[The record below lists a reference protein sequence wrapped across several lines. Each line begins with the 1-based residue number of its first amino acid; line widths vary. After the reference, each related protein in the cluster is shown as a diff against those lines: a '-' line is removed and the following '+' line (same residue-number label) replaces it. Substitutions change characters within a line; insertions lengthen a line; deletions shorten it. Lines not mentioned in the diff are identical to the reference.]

1 MTSGLRSGKNYKLPE
16 DKTVT
21 KDENNKL
28 DEQVEQVELDEFEEE
43 NVNPFLPKNSL
54 NRSFSKKGE
63 TSIGTLKKVEGVDDL
78 SLSEDPSS
86 LSNTKS
92 IPSGESLEG
101 AASLIVI
108 NSETE
113 KTLTLDPAQHGS
125 DHLHNNS
132 QSSNNTPENTVQRS
146 LVEEPIITMSTY
158 IKLKDAIAIVPI
170 FNKKELGLEDFLE
183 TVDYANDLISSA
195 EKPTFLK
202 LVQSKIGSEARK
214 ALKDAKIDTLAKLKE
229 HLRALYN
236 SGLSVSSLQGLL
248 AQQMQRE
255 NESVLAFANRIRDL
269 GNQIIQA
276 QECKGE
282 VPEHFKESTRKSQE
296 ESFRNGLLDEISV
309 RLPATND
316 LTELIKEAIRVEKAI
331 NVKREMRKR
340 LEKYCSICKRTNH
353 NTENC
358 RQKLVAVITSG
369 NTNNSQQKSQQKSAK
384 PQCDHCKKLG
394 HTIDK
399 CFKRAYDLANAAQTQ
414 TQTQTGD
421 NKPTCTKC
429 GKTNHTT
436 DRCLNHI
443 IYSGSE
449 VNLCMQ
455 KAVPDKALI
464 FLDNQPSIIGINS
477 NVTETLS
484 VTEFKINTILT
495 QFLIIS
501 NSFPICFD
509 GIMGADFVVLN
520 RVEIDFGSK
529 KLTIQD
535 KSFKLF
541 FEDQPLLKQSKT
553 TLANYRQPYISKLMP
568 YIKINLYVYQAMLL
582 LDTGAQISVIY
593 QRVIPKGLN
602 INSTK
607 KLTVEDING
616 QSKETLG
623 RVTIMLCEIPTIF
636 HVVDETFDLPGDG
649 ILGVNFFHLSKAK
662 LNFESL
668 LLNANNYL
676 LEINIGKT
684 LADPYEMNLSMPP
697 ELNCDFYDSSE
708 DNKLIEL
715 IDLIPDSCIF
725 TIQKEKQLKDFIN
738 VDKLDETEKL
748 HVQEILNKYSDIFH
762 IPGKLNVNADSSSR
776 NVPEELTEQV
786 VCSLTRS
793 ELKENENIQNIDE
806 NSRETVDAPRKRGR
820 PPKNL
825 QKPKPNI
832 PARNPSKR
840 VIKPPEKFD
849 PSNYIKPPEPNP
861 KTFEIP
867 PSESEKSDDS
877 DSEREST
884 DDEEQ
889 QSNEAQ
895 HLSDDAEQ
903 QPDEVES
910 QPISNDVEQQL
921 NPDNIDKLI
930 PEIVYSKNLMHCLA
944 GNIAYFI
951 DTKSNPCDAGAKK
964 LAEFNKL
971 PRITDINTNEVHI
984 FESSKKTCH
993 FVLCIKNE
1001 DDIAPTTCK
1010 ENILFAMSVL
1020 RNLLEKRNQ
1029 TTIFCTKTNTLYGLS
1044 WDDIVQII
1052 METFENTKMRI
1063 VVCTGE
1069 ITYVPISERDE
1080 IFYEMHSSAIGGH
1093 RGVSK
1098 TYNRIKKKYLW
1109 ENLKNY
1115 IQRRIQQCLDCQ
1127 LKKLVR
1133 VKTRQP
1139 MLITDTPGIPF
1150 YKIALDIVGPL
1161 PKSKNNFEYILTMQD
1176 NFSKFCLAVPLVDIT
1191 AVSVADAFIK
1201 RFISIFGS
1209 PKVIL
1214 TDQGSN
1220 FMSSLMKRLPKR
1232 FKIKQIKTTPYHA
1245 QSNGSLECSHH
1256 VLKEFL
1262 KQYTVSDD
1270 AWDEWVDL
1278 AILNYNT
1285 SVQESTK
1292 LTPYEIIFG
1301 RIANLPTSL
1310 PLRENP
1316 IKNQVGRPKASYS
1329 QKSKITQRKKVAEHD
1344 KTMSHEEA
1352 YDVAVKKFKK
1362 DNNVEGAK
1370 LLDAIKD
1377 RDTAKH
1383 LLKKLHET
1391 KRKSMTPEEAL

>member
-1 MTSGLRSGKNYKLPE
+1 
-16 DKTVT
+16 
-21 KDENNKL
+21 
-28 DEQVEQVELDEFEEE
+28 
-43 NVNPFLPKNSL
+43 
-54 NRSFSKKGE
+54 
-63 TSIGTLKKVEGVDDL
+63 
-78 SLSEDPSS
+78 
-86 LSNTKS
+86 
-92 IPSGESLEG
+92 
-101 AASLIVI
+101 
-108 NSETE
+108 
-113 KTLTLDPAQHGS
+113 
-125 DHLHNNS
+125 
-132 QSSNNTPENTVQRS
+132 
-146 LVEEPIITMSTY
+146 
-158 IKLKDAIAIVPI
+158 
-170 FNKKELGLEDFLE
+170 
-183 TVDYANDLISSA
+183 
-195 EKPTFLK
+195 
-202 LVQSKIGSEARK
+202 
-214 ALKDAKIDTLAKLKE
+214 
-229 HLRALYN
+229 
-236 SGLSVSSLQGLL
+236 
-248 AQQMQRE
+248 
-255 NESVLAFANRIRDL
+255 
-269 GNQIIQA
+269 
-276 QECKGE
+276 
-282 VPEHFKESTRKSQE
+282 
-296 ESFRNGLLDEISV
+296 
-309 RLPATND
+309 
-316 LTELIKEAIRVEKAI
+316 
-331 NVKREMRKR
+331 
-340 LEKYCSICKRTNH
+340 
-353 NTENC
+353 
-358 RQKLVAVITSG
+358 
-369 NTNNSQQKSQQKSAK
+369 
-384 PQCDHCKKLG
+384 
-394 HTIDK
+394 
-399 CFKRAYDLANAAQTQ
+399 
-414 TQTQTGD
+414 
-421 NKPTCTKC
+421 
-429 GKTNHTT
+429 
-436 DRCLNHI
+436 
-443 IYSGSE
+443 
-449 VNLCMQ
+449 
-455 KAVPDKALI
+455 
-464 FLDNQPSIIGINS
+464 
-477 NVTETLS
+477 
-484 VTEFKINTILT
+484 
-495 QFLIIS
+495 
-501 NSFPICFD
+501 
-509 GIMGADFVVLN
+509 MGADFVVLN

-762 IPGKLNVNADSSSR
+762 IPGEKLPGIDKVQHHIATIDEKPINVKQYKYPHALKDEVNKQVQEMLKNGVIKESESPYNNPLWVVEKKPDAEGNKRWRIVLDFRALNEKTLSDAYPLPDITQIFDQVGSAKYYSVLDLAWGFWQIKLHPDDTHKCAFSTPFGHYEFSRMAFGLKNAPATFQRLMDNVLKGLQGNILFVYLDDIVIYANSLEEHDKKFELLANRLRDANLKLQPEKCNLLERKVRYLGHILSEEGLQVDPKKTEAVVRFPTPKTVKNVRQFIGLAGYYRRFIEKFATIAKPLFKLLQKDTPFIWNEKAQKAFDTLKTCLTTTPVLAFPKLDEPYNITTDASGYAVGGVLSQGEPGKDRPIAYTSRALRGPELNYEVYEKEALAIIHSVEQFHSYIYNRKITIYTDHQPLVWFKTADLNTRVQKWRFKISVYDYSIVYKKGKLNVNADSSSR

-1310 PLRENP
+1310 PLRESDLLPTYQGYMKDLVVRLNSLQKIAYDNLVKSKFKSKKYYDARVNQKNFKP
-1316 IKNQVGRPKASYS
+1316 GDYIFLLSGLKGKKHNQYSGPFEILEVLQNNNVRLQIKN
-1329 QKSKITQRKKVAEHD
+1329 KSKVVHA
-1344 KTMSHEEA
+1344 
-1352 YDVAVKKFKK
+1352 
-1362 DNNVEGAK
+1362 
-1370 LLDAIKD
+1370 D
-1377 RDTAKH
+1377 RIRISYIY
-1383 LLKKLHET
+1383 E
-1391 KRKSMTPEEAL
+1391 

>member
-1 MTSGLRSGKNYKLPE
+1 
-16 DKTVT
+16 
-21 KDENNKL
+21 
-28 DEQVEQVELDEFEEE
+28 
-43 NVNPFLPKNSL
+43 
-54 NRSFSKKGE
+54 
-63 TSIGTLKKVEGVDDL
+63 
-78 SLSEDPSS
+78 
-86 LSNTKS
+86 
-92 IPSGESLEG
+92 
-101 AASLIVI
+101 
-108 NSETE
+108 
-113 KTLTLDPAQHGS
+113 
-125 DHLHNNS
+125 
-132 QSSNNTPENTVQRS
+132 
-146 LVEEPIITMSTY
+146 
-158 IKLKDAIAIVPI
+158 
-170 FNKKELGLEDFLE
+170 
-183 TVDYANDLISSA
+183 
-195 EKPTFLK
+195 
-202 LVQSKIGSEARK
+202 
-214 ALKDAKIDTLAKLKE
+214 
-229 HLRALYN
+229 
-236 SGLSVSSLQGLL
+236 
-248 AQQMQRE
+248 
-255 NESVLAFANRIRDL
+255 
-269 GNQIIQA
+269 
-276 QECKGE
+276 
-282 VPEHFKESTRKSQE
+282 
-296 ESFRNGLLDEISV
+296 
-309 RLPATND
+309 
-316 LTELIKEAIRVEKAI
+316 
-331 NVKREMRKR
+331 
-340 LEKYCSICKRTNH
+340 
-353 NTENC
+353 
-358 RQKLVAVITSG
+358 
-369 NTNNSQQKSQQKSAK
+369 
-384 PQCDHCKKLG
+384 
-394 HTIDK
+394 
-399 CFKRAYDLANAAQTQ
+399 
-414 TQTQTGD
+414 
-421 NKPTCTKC
+421 
-429 GKTNHTT
+429 
-436 DRCLNHI
+436 
-443 IYSGSE
+443 
-449 VNLCMQ
+449 
-455 KAVPDKALI
+455 
-464 FLDNQPSIIGINS
+464 
-477 NVTETLS
+477 
-484 VTEFKINTILT
+484 
-495 QFLIIS
+495 
-501 NSFPICFD
+501 
-509 GIMGADFVVLN
+509 MGADFVLLN

-636 HVVDETFDLPGDG
+636 HVVDETFDLLGDG

-715 IDLIPDSCIF
+715 IDLMPDSCIF

-748 HVQEILNKYSDIFH
+748 HVQEIHNKYSDIFH
-762 IPGKLNVNADSSSR
+762 IPGEKLPGTDKVQHHIATIDEKPINVKQYKYPHALKDEVNKQVQEMLKNGVIKESESPYNNPLWVVEKKPDAEGNKRWRIVLDFRALNEKTLSDAYPLPDITQIFDQVGSAKYYSVLDLAWGFWQIKLHPDDTHKCAFSTPFGHYEFSRMAFGLKNAPATFQRLMNNVLKGLQGNILFVYLDDIVIYANSLEEHDKKFELLANRLRDANLKLQPEKCNLLERKVRYLGHILSEEGLQVDPKKTEAVVRFPTPKTVKNVRQFIGLAGYYRRFIEKFATIAKPLFKLLQKDTPFIWNEKAQKVFDTLKTCLTTTPVLAFPKLDEPYNITTDASGYAVGGVLSQGEPGKDRPIAYTSRALRGPELNYEVYEKEALAIIHSVEQFHSYIYNRKITIYTDHQPLVWFKTADLNTRVQKWRFKISVYDYSIVYKKGKLNVNADSLSR

-825 QKPKPNI
+825 QKPKTNI

-1010 ENILFAMSVL
+1010 ENILFAM
-1020 RNLLEKRNQ
+1020 RNHICTNQ
-1029 TTIFCTKTNTLYGLS
+1029 
-1044 WDDIVQII
+1044 
-1052 METFENTKMRI
+1052 
-1063 VVCTGE
+1063 
-1069 ITYVPISERDE
+1069 
-1080 IFYEMHSSAIGGH
+1080 
-1093 RGVSK
+1093 
-1098 TYNRIKKKYLW
+1098 
-1109 ENLKNY
+1109 
-1115 IQRRIQQCLDCQ
+1115 
-1127 LKKLVR
+1127 
-1133 VKTRQP
+1133 
-1139 MLITDTPGIPF
+1139 
-1150 YKIALDIVGPL
+1150 
-1161 PKSKNNFEYILTMQD
+1161 
-1176 NFSKFCLAVPLVDIT
+1176 
-1191 AVSVADAFIK
+1191 
-1201 RFISIFGS
+1201 
-1209 PKVIL
+1209 
-1214 TDQGSN
+1214 
-1220 FMSSLMKRLPKR
+1220 
-1232 FKIKQIKTTPYHA
+1232 
-1245 QSNGSLECSHH
+1245 
-1256 VLKEFL
+1256 
-1262 KQYTVSDD
+1262 
-1270 AWDEWVDL
+1270 
-1278 AILNYNT
+1278 
-1285 SVQESTK
+1285 
-1292 LTPYEIIFG
+1292 
-1301 RIANLPTSL
+1301 
-1310 PLRENP
+1310 
-1316 IKNQVGRPKASYS
+1316 
-1329 QKSKITQRKKVAEHD
+1329 
-1344 KTMSHEEA
+1344 
-1352 YDVAVKKFKK
+1352 
-1362 DNNVEGAK
+1362 
-1370 LLDAIKD
+1370 
-1377 RDTAKH
+1377 
-1383 LLKKLHET
+1383 
-1391 KRKSMTPEEAL
+1391 